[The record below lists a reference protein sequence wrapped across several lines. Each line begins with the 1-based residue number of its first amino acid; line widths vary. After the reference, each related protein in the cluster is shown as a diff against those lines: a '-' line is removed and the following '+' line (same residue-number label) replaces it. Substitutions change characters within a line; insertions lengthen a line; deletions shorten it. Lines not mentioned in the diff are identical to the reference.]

1 MNDPVTIM
9 LVDDHAV
16 VRAGYQLLL
25 SHISRLS
32 VICEASTGE
41 EACEKYQKL
50 HPDIVVMDMNLPGFG
65 GLEAVRRI
73 LARDPEANILMFSI
87 HDEPVYVSRAL
98 DAGARGYISK
108 SSEPDVLVEAVVACS
123 TGQAFIDPAL
133 RERFAR
139 ATRQLDKQPV
149 AQLTPREFDIFR
161 LMSQGY
167 SVRDTAQELRIGIK
181 TVANYATTIKE
192 KLGVKST
199 SELVRL
205 AYEQRLSFP
214 PPPPDSTPVG

>member
-25 SHISRLS
+25 SQISRLS

-41 EACEKYQKL
+41 EACEKYQKF

-149 AQLTPREFDIFR
+149 AQLTPREF
-161 LMSQGY
+161 
-167 SVRDTAQELRIGIK
+167 VGIK